1 MFDIYMRQVKEG
13 IVKPFLMLVEKHKF
27 SPNYITLASGGLGLI
42 GVAFSALDMRYLA
55 FLFYVLGRILDGLD
69 GVYARSTNQSTDF
82 GGYLDI
88 IVDFTIYGLIPLG
101 VTAAHPEYYAWIA
114 LAYLEVTFFVNS
126 AGLFFL
132 SALIEK
138 NVSAKKAYG
147 DKKEMTSLKM
157 PPALIEGTESLILF
171 GAIVLFPEV

>member
-1 MFDIYMRQVKEG
+1 
-13 IVKPFLMLVEKHKF
+13 
-27 SPNYITLASGGLGLI
+27 
-42 GVAFSALDMRYLA
+42 MRYLA

-138 NVSAKKAYG
+138 NVSAKKA
-147 DKKEMTSLKM
+147 
-157 PPALIEGTESLILF
+157 
-171 GAIVLFPEV
+171 